1 MRERVGLFA
10 VLLLSSILCGS
21 ISPMQA
27 QTGGTLRGMV
37 TLESQNAP
45 VHGASVLIVQLGR
58 STLTDNE
65 GVFEFSDLAPR
76 NYTVVVHLHGL
87 SDKQQTAQLKAGE
100 ITTLNFQVG
109 LSPIKNEITVTASGK
124 EETTFSSFQTVAALE
139 SIELA
144 AKAKTSLGEVL
155 ESQPGV
161 AKRSFGPGSS
171 RPVIRGFDGDRV
183 LILQDG
189 IRTGTLSSQSG
200 DHGETIDPLGLERL
214 EVVKGPATLLYG
226 SNAIGGVVNAV
237 TGHHQILDHPHT
249 GLRGFVTGIGGSA
262 NDHVGAAAGFEYG
275 EKNWLIWETF
285 SGQKTGDYHTPE
297 GVIENSQTR
306 VVNGSGGVGWYGDK
320 AFASF
325 GYGYDDS
332 RYGVPFAARF
342 EAAGGAAAGEEE
354 PLIDLK
360 TQRHNARFNAGVRNQ
375 ESFFHQ
381 FNLSLNYTQYEHQE
395 LEGEEVGTTFDNRQ
409 FVYRGVFDQKR
420 TGPLTGSFGFWGM
433 HRNYATAGAEALA
446 PPVDQNA
453 LAVFGLQELDFD
465 RVRFQFGG
473 RLENNRYRPVGLLD
487 RSFTGFSGAAGI
499 YLPLWRGGAFVTNF
513 THSYRAPALEELY
526 NNGPHIGNLTF
537 EVGNTQLRRERSN
550 GLDFSLRH
558 SSSRLRG
565 QANFYY
571 YSIRDFVF
579 LAPTGRI
586 EDGLVEAD
594 YLQGNSRFTGA
605 EFELDLGLHPS
616 LWLNLGMD
624 LVDAELRQ
632 DNTPLPRIPPQRGR
646 VGFEARYKGLSV
658 KPELVMAAAQDELFA
673 TETRTA
679 GYTVANVNASYTI
692 AQQHLVHVLSASLFN
707 LGDRLYRNHLSFI
720 KDLAPEI
727 GRGVRFTYTVRFF

>member
-1 MRERVGLFA
+1 
-10 VLLLSSILCGS
+10 
-21 ISPMQA
+21 
-27 QTGGTLRGMV
+27 MV

-45 VHGASVLIVQLGR
+45 VHGASVLIVQLGQ
-58 STLTDNE
+58 STLTDSE
-65 GVFEFSDLAPR
+65 GVFEFTNLVPG

-87 SDKQQTAQLKAGE
+87 SDKQQTTPVKAGE
-100 ITTLNFQVG
+100 IVTLNFQVG
-109 LSPIKNEITVTASGK
+109 LSPIRDEITVTARGR
-124 EETTFSSFQTVAALE
+124 EETTFSSFQTVATLE

-155 ESQPGV
+155 ENQPGV

-200 DHGETIDPLGLERL
+200 DHGETIDPLVLERL

-262 NDHVGAAAGFEYG
+262 NAHAGAAAGFEYG
-275 EKNWLIWETF
+275 EKNWLVWENF
-285 SGQKTGDYHTPE
+285 SGQKTGDYRTPQ
-297 GVIENSQTR
+297 GVIENSETR

-342 EAAGGAAAGEEE
+342 EAAGAEEG
-354 PLIDLK
+354 PPIDLT
-360 TQRHNARFNAGVRNQ
+360 TQRHNARFNAGIRNQ
-375 ESFFHQ
+375 NSFFHQ
-381 FNLSLNYTQYEHQE
+381 FNLSLTYTQYEHQE

-420 TGPLTGSFGFWGM
+420 TGPLTGSFGFSGM
-433 HRNYATAGAEALA
+433 HRNYETTGEESLA
-446 PPVDQNA
+446 PPVAQDT
-453 LAVFGLQELDFD
+453 LAVFSLQELDFE

-473 RLENNRYRPVGLLD
+473 RLESNRYRPAGLLD
-487 RSFTGFSGAAGI
+487 RSFTGFSGAAGV
-499 YLPLWRGGAFVTNF
+499 YVPLWRGGAFVSNF
-513 THSYRAPALEELY
+513 TYSYRAPALEELY

-537 EVGNTQLRRERSN
+537 EVGNPALNRERSN
-550 GLDFSLRH
+550 GIDFSLRH
-558 SSSRLRG
+558 STSRLRG
-565 QANFYY
+565 EANFYY
-571 YSIRDFVF
+571 YFIQDFVF

-586 EDGLVEAD
+586 VDGLVEAD
-594 YLQGNSRFTGA
+594 YGQGNSRFTGA

-632 DNTPLPRIPPQRGR
+632 EGTPLPRIPPRRGR
-646 VGFEARYKGLSV
+646 VGFDARYRGLSI
-658 KPELVMAAAQDELFA
+658 KPELVLAAAQNELFV

-679 GYTVANVNASYTI
+679 GYAVANLTSSYTV
-692 AQQHLVHVLSASLFN
+692 AQQHLVHVISATFFN

-727 GRGVRFTYTVRFF
+727 GRGVRLTYTVRFF

>member
-1 MRERVGLFA
+1 MRKRVGLAA
-10 VLLLSSILCGS
+10 VWFLSNILCGS
-21 ISPMQA
+21 HSLMLAQA
-27 QTGGTLRGMV
+27 GANLRGMV
-37 TLESQNAP
+37 TLESQKTP
-45 VHGASVLIVQLGR
+45 VHGVSVLIVQLGE
-58 STLTDNE
+58 STLTDSE
-65 GVFEFSDLAPR
+65 GVFEFSNLDPGS
-76 NYTVVVHLHGL
+76 YTVVVHLHGL
-87 SDKQQTAQLKAGE
+87 SDKQQTVHLKAGE
-100 ITTLNFQVG
+100 TATLNFRVG
-109 LSPIKNEITVTASGK
+109 LNPIKDEITVTASGK
-124 EETTFSSFQTVAALE
+124 EETTFTSFQTVVSLD

-155 ESQPGV
+155 ENQPGV
-161 AKRSFGPGSS
+161 AKRGFGPGSS

-189 IRTGTLSSQSG
+189 VRTGTLSSQSG
-200 DHGETIDPLGLERL
+200 DHGETLDPLGLERL

-249 GLRGFVTGIGGSA
+249 GLRGFLTGIGGSA
-262 NDHVGAAAGFEYG
+262 NAHGGAAAGFEYG
-275 EKNWLIWETF
+275 QKNWLMWENF

-297 GVIENSQTR
+297 GVIRNSQTR

-320 AFASF
+320 ASASF

-342 EAAGGAAAGEEE
+342 EAGAAESGDEE
-354 PLIDLK
+354 PPIDLK
-360 TQRHNARFNAGVRNQ
+360 TRRHNARFNAGVRNQ

-381 FNLSLNYTQYEHQE
+381 FNLSLNYTKYEHQE

-420 TGPLTGSFGFWGM
+420 SGPLTGSFGFWGM
-433 HRNYATAGAEALA
+433 HRNYTTAGAEALV

-453 LAVFGLQELDFD
+453 LAVFGLQELDFE

-487 RSFTGFSGAAGI
+487 RSFTGFSGAAGV
-499 YLPLWRGGAFVTNF
+499 YVPLWRGGAFVTNF
-513 THSYRAPALEELY
+513 TSSYRAPALEELY

-537 EVGNTQLRRERSN
+537 EVGNSALSRERSN
-550 GLDFSLRH
+550 GMDFSLRH
-558 SSSRLRG
+558 SSNRLRG
-565 QANFYY
+565 EVNFYY
-571 YSIRDFVF
+571 YAIRDFVF
-579 LAPTGRI
+579 LAPTGQI

-605 EFELDLGLHPS
+605 EFELDLSLHPN

-632 DNTPLPRIPPQRGR
+632 DGTPLPRIPPRRGR
-646 VGFEARYKGLSV
+646 VGFDARYKGWSV
-658 KPELVMAAAQDELFA
+658 RPELAMAAAQRELFA
-673 TETRTA
+673 TETPTA
-679 GYTVANVNASYTI
+679 GYTVANLSASYTI
-692 AQQHLVHVLSASLFN
+692 AQQHCVHVLSASLFN